1 MPTAPATY
9 DPTAEINKLKETQRQ
24 AVIAS
29 LNNARQSALSSLAA
43 EKSQIQPQYYNM
55 RNQAAVGSQ
64 QQGRN
69 FAEFMAN
76 RGLTNSGTNAQAE
89 ISRNVG
95 LQGQIG
101 NINQNEQNAYQDIA
115 RRETDAI
122 NKYNNDLASAE
133 AGIESNALNQI
144 IAAQQHNNDMAWNQ
158 YNADRGFAYQ
168 QNRDEVTDTRN
179 DKLDKWNM
187 DTVNNPALAGQI
199 LQNEYQKAVNAGYS
213 KEEAVRIALIQAQI
227 SGQNLQ
233 NTNQDIINKYLPQQI
248 QGQITGQNL
257 QNTAQQITNKYL
269 PQSLQAKANSS
280 SGNLSSSDFGSMT
293 PAQQKKAIE
302 QQAYTEYGSA
312 LSQGVDAGA
321 QYLREHKDA
330 LIQAIGQAGYN
341 KLLADIQD
349 RFKQIGTISANNS
362 NISAAISGRP
372 TNSPVMI
379 AP

>member
-1 MPTAPATY
+1 MAANPMPTAPATY

-122 NKYNNDLASAE
+122 NKYNND
-133 AGIESNALNQI
+133 
-144 IAAQQHNNDMAWNQ
+144 
-158 YNADRGFAYQ
+158 
-168 QNRDEVTDTRN
+168 
-179 DKLDKWNM
+179 NM
-187 DTVNNPALAGQI
+187 DP
-199 LQNEYQKAVNAGYS
+199 
-213 KEEAVRIALIQAQI
+213 
-227 SGQNLQ
+227 
-233 NTNQDIINKYLPQQI
+233 
-248 QGQITGQNL
+248 
-257 QNTAQQITNKYL
+257 
-269 PQSLQAKANSS
+269 
-280 SGNLSSSDFGSMT
+280 
-293 PAQQKKAIE
+293 
-302 QQAYTEYGSA
+302 
-312 LSQGVDAGA
+312 
-321 QYLREHKDA
+321 H
-330 LIQAIGQAGYN
+330 
-341 KLLADIQD
+341 
-349 RFKQIGTISANNS
+349 
-362 NISAAISGRP
+362 AASY
-372 TNSPVMI
+372 
-379 AP
+379 